1 LPRFACGRIR
11 ILEADVR
18 DRVLSARSG
27 RLLAALSA
35 RDTAVVVVIEE
46 E

>member
-1 LPRFACGRIR
+1 VPVEKPCEAVIR
-11 ILEADVR
+11 ERGEL
-18 DRVLSARSG
+18 ARSG